1 MKTLKRVVWSFSSDT
16 LDIYNTY
23 KMSVYL
29 ILFMFFMMTFYS
41 NNKSVMEVI
50 MKNMNKIKDTDFML

>member
-1 MKTLKRVVWSFSSDT
+1 
-16 LDIYNTY
+16 
-23 KMSVYL
+23 MSVYL